1 MKIGF
6 YLLLAIGNMWRHKL
20 RTGLTLLGLIVGITS
35 VLVMSGI
42 GKGFAQIMEEDFAS
56 FLANKMTL
64 RTGFS
69 QDEGQVPLTLDDAQ
83 KLANQVGYTAIDVVV
98 PQVSVWDLSIK
109 GIDPEDQFVNSTATT
124 ADYVETV
131 NWTMQQGRFFTHEE
145 AERRASVVVINQALA
160 NYLQQQQGQQS
171 PRELIINNERFSIVG
186 IVEEENDMFGG
197 GFPALFVPIDL
208 LQKKLISQA
217 VRRYNGSLVLDEIQ
231 VMATGG
237 DSVDAAKQDI
247 ERVIRL
253 AQNRKADEP
262 NSFSLQS
269 QREFLEITQ
278 NFSQGFTLVLG
289 GIGAISLIVGG
300 IGVMNIMLAAI
311 AERTREVGLR
321 KALGATNG
329 DILFQF
335 LTESVT
341 ICLAGGLLGVLISYG
356 LATLLV
362 NIFPEGEGPGGLRI
376 VVDLASIGIAVAS
389 STLCGLI
396 FGMYPAIRAMRL
408 RPIEALRYE

>member
-56 FLANKMTL
+56 LQANKMTL

-69 QDEGQVPLTLDDAQ
+69 QDEGQVPLTLADAD
-83 KLANQVGYTAIDVVV
+83 KLANQIGYTAIDVVV

-109 GIDPEDQFVNSTATT
+109 GIAPDDQYVNSTATT
-124 ADYVETV
+124 ADYIETV
-131 NWTMQQGRFFTHEE
+131 DWTIRRGRFFTPEE
-145 AERRASVVVINQALA
+145 AERRAAVVVINQALA
-160 NYLQQQQGQQS
+160 DYLRQQGRQS
-171 PRELIINNERFSIVG
+171 LSELIINNERFSVVG

-197 GFPALFVPIDL
+197 GFPALFVPITL

-217 VRRYNGSLVLDEIQ
+217 VRRHNGSLVLDEIQ
-231 VMATGG
+231 VMATDA
-237 DSVDAAKQDI
+237 DSVEQAKREI
-247 ERVIRL
+247 ESVIRL

-269 QREFLEITQ
+269 QQDFLEITQ

-335 LTESVT
+335 LTESVA

-362 NIFPEGEGPGGLRI
+362 SIFPEGEGPGLRI
-376 VVDLASIGIAVAS
+376 VVDLTSIGIAVVS

>member
-35 VLVMSGI
+35 VLVMTGI
-42 GKGFAQIMEEDFAS
+42 GKGFEQSMEENFAS

-69 QDEGQVPLTLDDAQ
+69 QDEGQVPLTLDDAD
-83 KLANQVGYTAIDVVV
+83 KLAGQIGYAAIDSVV

-124 ADYVETV
+124 ADYPDTV
-131 NWTMQQGRFFTHEE
+131 NWTFRQGRFFTPEE
-145 AERRASVVVINQALA
+145 VERRATVVVINQALA
-160 NYLQQQQGQQS
+160 DYLRQQGQES
-171 PRELIINNERFSIVG
+171 ISELIINNERFSIVG
-186 IVEEENDMFGG
+186 IIEEENDMFGG
-197 GFPALFVPIDL
+197 GFPQIFVPITL
-208 LQKKLISQA
+208 LQKKLISQT
-217 VRRYNGSLVLDEIQ
+217 VRRHNGSLVLDEIQ
-231 VMATGG
+231 VMATDA
-237 DSVDAAKQDI
+237 DSVDSAKRDI

-262 NSFSLQS
+262 NSFSLDS

-335 LTESVT
+335 LTESVA
-341 ICLAGGLLGVLISYG
+341 ICLAGGLLGVVLSYG

-362 NIFPEGEGPGGLRI
+362 NIFPEGDGPGGLRI